1 MKALKISLITFGSLF
16 VIVYLAFLL
25 AIPAFVKLED
35 YNYEL
40 NNDKNPE
47 QGLIIKFENVRVA
60 TTWNLSAGVKVGQIN
75 AFYKSGEKFAQI
87 DNIDTT
93 ISLPYLVFKKIK
105 INKIAIDKII
115 TRLGV
120 EKDGHFTIE
129 KFIPSQDKNFQN
141 TQTTMVLPY
150 GLEFS
155 ENMPD
160 VVVKKYSITFID
172 NITDK
177 HYALKG
183 SNFKVCDFILN
194 KKIKFKAIG
203 EMLLDKRKQISYD
216 LDLTSLVMP
225 DFTNVSQKSKDE
237 KTAQFNVITIF
248 KNLYKLNLTADIKAM
263 AKLSGSMEDIKTD
276 GKINI
281 SNLSA
286 IVQGKQLPASSLNL
300 ELKEK
305 SIKILADFY
314 TDITEKASIDGIFKY
329 GNRQYIDLNVK
340 SNNLELKN
348 LFSLVNAVLPLVG
361 VTDLNAI
368 KANGQI
374 KANFNIKSD
383 FKTINSS
390 GFLKVIDANIYY
402 NLYNVALKNIQA
414 DIDFSSNRINISKAS
429 ADFNGAPLS
438 LKGAIDTNAYAN
450 ISILADKIPL
460 KAALLAIG
468 QIQALKENNIKSG
481 NITLNGII
489 KGKLDS
495 IVPQI
500 NVAIENINLYNKPNK
515 TTVILPLAK
524 VDATTK
530 GTKVNGAG
538 HINGLKIIVSGL
550 PTFSIPNSKI
560 SFNEK
565 DINLDSVYVML
576 NNSKIGVLG
585 KVKNYSNSDLS
596 INITAK
602 GLLGANDIR
611 SSLDRSIRN
620 NIKATGRLP
629 IIAKISGNSK
639 VQIINAQILANNT
652 NHLSIIDINS
662 LKGKTSLINAD
673 LKIENNTLKI
683 NDISI
688 NSLFHN
694 NGITE
699 NFNGNLSG
707 STKVLQA
714 KGSIS
719 NLFGR
724 VQNISGLNISIP
736 NQVTISV
743 PTFTNS
749 QVQIKGDLNVS
760 GTVTNPVIT
769 GMVNIPYASL
779 PSIQTV
785 GKNITVNAT
794 KNLIDVYFGNIKVAD
809 SVMQI
814 IATMNSNFNRGVYIR
829 SMTFNAENINAD
841 SLMKMISL
849 LPQSNIAPG
858 TDAGVTIASG
868 NAKVERISSG
878 TIVATNATSD
888 FNLYNNLFKLNNV
901 SASAY
906 GGKIAGNIT
915 YNLLYSSTGINLQ
928 GRYLNANSAMFACTG
943 MRNLMDGS
951 LDFDAINLTARG
963 LTDIQ
968 IMQSLKG
975 KVKFIVS
982 NGQMGALGK
991 LENLLYAQN
1000 ILANNLLKTTMSA
1013 VVGAVKVKKT
1023 GEFKYIKGAVSLSN
1037 GWATLERI
1045 QTSGPAM
1052 SMYIKGRVNILNN
1065 RADLIIL
1072 GRLSNEVVSVLG
1084 PIGNFSVN
1092 SLIASI
1098 PKIGTVT
1105 SSLINQITTNPSGE
1119 NLALLPDLSPAQ
1131 ANTKEFK
1138 AAINGSLESTSS
1150 VSYFK
1155 WLATP
1160 QASSQTSTTTS
1171 TQPSQVQQSAQQVL
1185 NTAKTNAQN
1194 AINKVL
1200 NLNNTT
1206 STPMTPPAN
1215 SNNNGVADFINNLP
1229 NLSN

>member
-16 VIVYLAFLL
+16 VIAYLAFLF

-47 QGLIIKFENVRVA
+47 QGLIIKFEKVKVS

-75 AFYKSGEKFAQI
+75 AFYKNGEKFAQVNNL
-87 DNIDTT
+87 DVT
-93 ISLPYLVFKKIK
+93 ISLPYLALKKIK

-129 KFIPSQDKNFQN
+129 KFLPTSGNNSQNA
-141 TQTTMVLPY
+141 QTTIVLPY
-150 GLEFS
+150 GLVFS

-160 VVVKKYSITFID
+160 IVIKKYSITFID
-172 NITDK
+172 NVSDK
-177 HYALKG
+177 HYTVKG
-183 SNFKVCDFILN
+183 ADFKISDFILD

-203 EMLLDKRKQISYD
+203 EVLLDKRKQITYN

-225 DFTNVSQKSKDE
+225 DFTQVSKEQTDE
-237 KTAQFNVITIF
+237 KTCQVNVITIF
-248 KNLYKLNLTADIKAM
+248 KNLYKLNLTADINAV
-263 AKLSGSMEDIKTD
+263 AKLSGSIEDIKTD

-281 SNLSA
+281 TNMSA

-300 ELKEK
+300 ELKGK
-305 SIKILADFY
+305 SIKILSELY
-314 TDITEKASIDGIFKY
+314 TDISEKASIDGIFKY
-329 GNRQYIDLNVK
+329 GKHQYIDLNVK
-340 SNNLELKN
+340 SNKLELKN
-348 LFSLVNAVLPLVG
+348 LFSLVNVVLPLVG
-361 VTDLNAI
+361 ITDLNAVQ
-368 KANGQI
+368 ANGLI

-390 GFLKVIDANIYY
+390 GYLKVSDANIYY
-402 NLYNVALKNIQA
+402 NLYNIALKNIQA

-429 ADFNGAPLS
+429 ASFNGAPLS
-438 LKGAIDTNAYAN
+438 LKGAINTNAYAN
-450 ISILADKIPL
+450 ISVLADKIPL
-460 KAALLAIG
+460 KGALLAIG
-468 QIQALKENNIKSG
+468 QLQALKENNIKSG
-481 NITLNGII
+481 NITLNGVI

-500 NVAIENINLYNKPNK
+500 NIAIENINLYNKPNK

-524 VDATTK
+524 IDATTK
-530 GTKVNGAG
+530 GAKINGAG
-538 HINGLKIIVSGL
+538 HILGLKVIMTGL

-560 SFNEK
+560 NFNEK
-565 DINLDSVYVML
+565 DIDLNSVYVML
-576 NNSKIGVLG
+576 NNSKIGVWG
-585 KVKNYSNSDLS
+585 KIKNYQSPDLS
-596 INITAK
+596 INITAR
-602 GLLGANDIR
+602 GLLGASDIR
-611 SSLDRSIRN
+611 SSLDKSIRN
-620 NIKATGRLP
+620 NIKATGKLP
-629 IIAKISGNSK
+629 IISKVSGNSK
-639 VQIINAQILANNT
+639 VQTINAQILANNN

-673 LKIENNTLKI
+673 LKIENNTLKV

-688 NSLFHN
+688 NALSHN

-699 NFNGNLSG
+699 NFNANLSG
-707 STKVLQA
+707 STKILQA
-714 KGSIS
+714 KGSIN
-719 NLFGR
+719 NLLGK
-724 VQNISGLNISIP
+724 VQTISGFNITIP
-736 NQVTISV
+736 NQVTVSI
-743 PTFTNS
+743 PTFANS
-749 QVQIKGDLNVS
+749 QIQIKGDLNVS
-760 GTVTNPVIT
+760 GTVANPIIT
-769 GMVNIPYASL
+769 GLLNIPYVSL

-794 KNLIDVYFGNIKVAD
+794 KSLIDVYCGNIKVAD

-868 NAKVERISSG
+868 KAKVARISSG
-878 TIVATNATSD
+878 TMVATNVTSD
-888 FNLYNNLFKLNNV
+888 FNLYNNIFKLNNV

-906 GGKIAGNIT
+906 GGKIAGKIT

-928 GRYLNANSAMFACTG
+928 GRYLNANSALYACTG
-943 MRNLMDGS
+943 MRNLTDGL

-975 KVKFIVS
+975 NVKFIVS

-1000 ILANNLLKTTMSA
+1000 ILANNILKTTMSA
-1013 VVGAVKVKKT
+1013 VAGAVKVKKT
-1023 GEFKYIKGAVSLSN
+1023 GEFKYIKGSVSLSN

-1092 SLIASI
+1092 SLIAAI

-1105 SSLINQITTNPSGE
+1105 SSLINQMTTNPSGE

-1131 ANTKEFK
+1131 VNTKEFK

-1160 QASSQTSTTTS
+1160 QASSQGITTTVY
-1171 TQPSQVQQSAQQVL
+1171 QPSQAQQNLQNTL

-1194 AINKVL
+1194 VINKVL
-1200 NLNNTT
+1200 NPSTT
-1206 STPMTPPAN
+1206 TTTPITPPA
-1215 SNNNGVADFINNLP
+1215 SSTNNGVADFINSLP
-1229 NLSN
+1229 NLK

>member
-16 VIVYLAFLL
+16 VIAYLAFLF

-40 NNDKNPE
+40 NNEKNPN
-47 QGLIIKFENVRVA
+47 QGLIIKFENVKVS
-60 TTWNLSAGVKVGQIN
+60 TTWNFSAGVKVGQIN
-75 AFYKSGEKFAQI
+75 AFYKNGDKFAQV
-87 DNIDTT
+87 DNIDATV
-93 ISLPYLVFKKIK
+93 SLPYLVFKKIK

-129 KFIPSQDKNFQN
+129 KFLPTSENSSQN
-141 TQTTMVLPY
+141 TQTAIILPY

-160 VVVKKYSITFID
+160 IVIKKYSITFID
-172 NITDK
+172 NISSK
-177 HYALKG
+177 HYTIKG
-183 SNFKVCDFILN
+183 SDFKVSDFILN
-194 KKIKFKAIG
+194 KRIKFKAIG
-203 EMLLDKRKQISYD
+203 EMLLDKRKQITYD

-225 DFTNVSQKSKDE
+225 DFTQVLQDPSNE
-237 KTAQFNVITIF
+237 KTTQINIITIF
-248 KNLYKLNLTADIKAM
+248 KNLYKLNLTANIEAV
-263 AKLSGSMEDIKTD
+263 AKLSGSIEDIKTD

-281 SNLSA
+281 SNMSA
-286 IVQGKQLPASSLNL
+286 IVQGKQLPASSLAL
-300 ELKEK
+300 ELKGK
-305 SIKILADFY
+305 SIKILSEIY
-314 TDITEKASIDGIFKY
+314 TDSSEKTTVDGIFKY
-329 GNRQYIDLNVK
+329 GKRQYIDLNVK
-340 SNNLELKN
+340 SNKLELKN

-361 VTDLNAI
+361 VTDLNAVQ
-368 KANGQI
+368 ANGQI

-390 GFLKVIDANIYY
+390 GYLKVTDANIYY
-402 NLYNVALKNIQA
+402 NLYNIALKNIQA

-429 ADFNGAPLS
+429 ASFNGAPLS
-438 LKGAIDTNAYAN
+438 LTGAIDTNAYAN
-450 ISILADKIPL
+450 IMVVANKIPL
-460 KAALLAIG
+460 KGALLAIG
-468 QIQALKENNIKSG
+468 QLQALKENNIKSG

-524 VDATTK
+524 IDATTK
-530 GTKVNGAG
+530 GVKINGTG
-538 HINGLKIIVSGL
+538 HITGLKVIISGL

-560 SFNEK
+560 NFNEK
-565 DINLDSVYVML
+565 DIDLSSVYVMI

-585 KVKNYSNSDLS
+585 KIKNYQTPDLS
-596 INITAK
+596 INVTAK
-602 GLLGANDIR
+602 GLLGASDIR
-611 SSLDRSIRN
+611 SSLDKSIRN

-629 IIAKISGNSK
+629 IIAKISGNSSI
-639 VQIINAQILANNT
+639 QTINAQILANNN

-673 LKIENNTLKI
+673 LKIENNVLKV

-688 NSLFHN
+688 NALSHN

-699 NFNGNLSG
+699 NFNANLSG
-707 STKVLQA
+707 STKIIQA
-714 KGSIS
+714 KGSIN
-719 NLFGR
+719 NLFGK
-724 VQNISGLNISIP
+724 VQNISGFNVSIP
-736 NQVTISV
+736 NQVTIGI
-743 PTFTNS
+743 PTFVNS

-760 GTVTNPVIT
+760 GTVANPVIT
-769 GMVNIPYASL
+769 GMINVPYASL

-794 KNLIDVYFGNIKVAD
+794 KNLIDVYCGNLKVAD
-809 SVMQI
+809 SIMQI
-814 IATMNSNFNRGVYIR
+814 IATMNSNFNRGIYIR

-841 SLMKMISL
+841 SLTKMISL

-858 TDAGVTIASG
+858 TDAGVTIANG

-878 TIVATNATSD
+878 TIVATNVTSD

-906 GGKIAGNIT
+906 GGKIAGKIT
-915 YNLLYSSTGINLQ
+915 YNLLYSRTGINLQ
-928 GRYLNANSAMFACTG
+928 GRYLNANSALYACTG

-963 LTDIQ
+963 ITDTQ

-975 KVKFIVS
+975 NVKFIVS

-1000 ILANNLLKTTMSA
+1000 ILANNLLKTTMST

-1023 GEFKYIKGAVSLSN
+1023 GEFKYIKGAVSLAN

-1098 PKIGTVT
+1098 PKIGAVT

-1119 NLALLPDLSPAQ
+1119 NLSLLPDLSPAQ
-1131 ANTKEFK
+1131 TNTKEFK

-1160 QASSQTSTTTS
+1160 QASSQATTTTVS
-1171 TQPSQVQQSAQQVL
+1171 QPSQVQQNLQQTL
-1185 NTAKTNAQN
+1185 NTAKTSAQN
-1194 AINKVL
+1194 VINKVL
-1200 NLNNTT
+1200 SPSTT
-1206 STPMTPPAN
+1206 TPTTPSTN

-1229 NLSN
+1229 NLK

>member
-1 MKALKISLITFGSLF
+1 MKAFKISLITFSSLF
-16 VIVYLAFLL
+16 VIAYLAFLF

-40 NNDKNPE
+40 NNDKNPN
-47 QGLIIKFENVRVA
+47 QGLIIKFEKVKVS

-75 AFYKSGEKFAQI
+75 AFYKNGNKFAQI
-87 DNIDTT
+87 DNIDATV
-93 ISLPYLVFKKIK
+93 SLPYLIFKKIK
-105 INKIAIDKII
+105 INKIAIDRII

-120 EKDGHFTIE
+120 ENDGSFTIE
-129 KFIPSQDKNFQN
+129 KFIPSADKNSQN
-141 TQTTMVLPY
+141 TQTAMVLPY
-150 GLEFS
+150 GFEFS

-160 VVVKKYSITFID
+160 IIIKKYSITFID
-172 NITDK
+172 APTDK
-177 HYALKG
+177 HYTVKG
-183 SNFKVCDFILN
+183 SDFKINDFILN

-203 EMLLDKRKQISYD
+203 EILLEKRKQITYD
-216 LDLTSLVMP
+216 LELTSLVMP
-225 DFTNVSQKSKDE
+225 DFTTLSNDKNNENSTK
-237 KTAQFNVITIF
+237 FNIITIF
-248 KNLYKLNLTADIKAM
+248 KNLYKLNLTADIKATT
-263 AKLSGSMEDIKTD
+263 KLSGSMEDIKTD

-281 SNLSA
+281 SNMSA
-286 IVQGKQLPASSLNL
+286 IVQGRQLPQSSLDL
-300 ELKEK
+300 ELKGK
-305 SIKILADFY
+305 SIKILADLY
-314 TDITEKASIDGIFKY
+314 TDISEKASIDGIFKY
-329 GNRQYIDLNVK
+329 GRNQYIDLNVK
-340 SNNLELKN
+340 SNKLELKN
-348 LFSLVNAVLPLVG
+348 LFSLVNAVLPLLG

-368 KANGQI
+368 QANGII

-383 FKTINSS
+383 FKTINSR

-429 ADFNGAPLS
+429 ANFNGAPLS

-450 ISILADKIPL
+450 ISILADRIPL
-460 KAALLAIG
+460 KGALLAIG
-468 QIQALKENNIKSG
+468 QLQALKENNIKSG
-481 NITLNGII
+481 TITLNGII
-489 KGKLDS
+489 KGRLDS

-500 NVAIENINLYNKPNK
+500 NVAVENINLYNKPNK

-524 VDATTK
+524 IDATTK
-530 GTKVNGAG
+530 GNKINGKG
-538 HINGLKIIVSGL
+538 HTSGLKIAMTGL
-550 PTFSIPNSKI
+550 PNFSIPNSKI

-576 NNSKIGVLG
+576 NNSKISVLG
-585 KVKNYSNSDLS
+585 KVKDYTGKDLS
-596 INITAK
+596 INITAR

-611 SSLDRSIRN
+611 SSLDKSIIN
-620 NIKATGRLP
+620 NIKATGKLP
-629 IIAKISGNSK
+629 VIAKISGNSK
-639 VQIINAQILANNT
+639 AQNINAQILANNT

-662 LKGKTSLINAD
+662 LRGRTSLINAD
-673 LKIENNTLKI
+673 LKIENNTLKV

-688 NSLFHN
+688 NALSHN

-699 NFNGNLSG
+699 NFNANLSG

-714 KGSIS
+714 KGTIN
-719 NLFGR
+719 NLLGK
-724 VQNISGLNISIP
+724 VQNISGFNVSIP
-736 NQVTISV
+736 NQVTASI
-743 PTFTNS
+743 PMFPNS
-749 QVQIKGDLNVS
+749 QIQVKGDLNIN
-760 GTVTNPVIT
+760 GTVSNPVIT
-769 GMVNIPYASL
+769 GMINIPYISL

-794 KNLIDVYFGNIKVAD
+794 KSLVDVYCGNLKVAD
-809 SVMQI
+809 SVMQV

-841 SLMKMISL
+841 SLMKMIAL

-868 NAKVERISSG
+868 NAKVARISSG
-878 TIVATNATSD
+878 TVFATNVTSD
-888 FNLYNNLFKLNNV
+888 FNFYNNLFKLNNV

-906 GGKIAGNIT
+906 GGKIAGSIT

-928 GRYLNANSAMFACTG
+928 GRYLNANSAMYAFTG

-963 LTDIQ
+963 LTDKQ

-1023 GEFKYIKGAVSLSN
+1023 GDFKYIKGSISLAN
-1037 GWATLERI
+1037 GWATLERL

-1098 PKIGTVT
+1098 PKIGAVT
-1105 SSLINQITTNPSGE
+1105 SSLINQMTTNPSGE

-1160 QASSQTSTTTS
+1160 QASSQNASTSTS
-1171 TQPSQVQQSAQQVL
+1171 QPSQIQQNTQQVL

-1206 STPMTPPAN
+1206 TTPMTPPAN
-1215 SNNNGVADFINNLP
+1215 SNNNGVADFINSLP
-1229 NLSN
+1229 NLSK

>member
-16 VIVYLAFLL
+16 VIAYLAFLF
-25 AIPAFVKLED
+25 AVPAFVKLED

-40 NNDKNPE
+40 NNDKNPN
-47 QGLIIKFENVRVA
+47 QGLIIKFENVKVS
-60 TTWNLSAGVKVGQIN
+60 TTWNFSAGVKVGQIN
-75 AFYKSGEKFAQI
+75 AFYKNGDKFAQI

-105 INKIAIDKII
+105 INKIVVDKII

-120 EKDGHFTIE
+120 EKDGHFIIE
-129 KFIPSQDKNFQN
+129 KFLPTSETNTSN
-141 TQTTMVLPY
+141 TQATMVLPY

-160 VVVKKYSITFID
+160 IVIKKYSITFID
-172 NITDK
+172 NISDK
-177 HYALKG
+177 HYTIKG
-183 SNFKVCDFILN
+183 TDFKVSDFILN

-203 EMLLDKRKQISYD
+203 EILLDKRKQITYD
-216 LDLTSLVMP
+216 LDLTSHVMP
-225 DFTNVSQKSKDE
+225 DLTAFSKEENVENQS
-237 KTAQFNVITIF
+237 QFNIITIF
-248 KNLYKLNLTADIKAM
+248 KNLYKLNLTADINAVT
-263 AKLSGSMEDIKTD
+263 KLSGSIEDIKVD

-281 SNLSA
+281 TNMSA

-300 ELKEK
+300 ELKGK
-305 SIKILADFY
+305 SIKILSELY
-314 TDITEKASIDGIFKY
+314 TDINEKANLDGIFKY
-329 GNRQYIDLNVK
+329 GKRQYIDLNVK
-340 SNNLELKN
+340 SDKLELKN
-348 LFSLVNAVLPLVG
+348 LFSLVNAILPLVG
-361 VTDLNAI
+361 VTDLNAVQ
-368 KANGQI
+368 ANGEI

-390 GFLKVIDANIYY
+390 GYLKVLDANIYY

-414 DIDFSSNRINISKAS
+414 DIDFSSNKINISKAS
-429 ADFNGAPLS
+429 ANFNGAPLS
-438 LKGAIDTNAYAN
+438 LTGAIDTNAYAN
-450 ISILADKIPL
+450 IKVLANKIPL
-460 KAALLAIG
+460 KGALLAIG
-468 QIQALKENNIKSG
+468 QLQALKENNIKSG
-481 NITLNGII
+481 NITLNGVI

-500 NVAIENINLYNKPNK
+500 NVAVENINLYNKPNK

-524 VDATTK
+524 IDAITK
-530 GTKVNGAG
+530 GSKINGTG
-538 HINGLKIIVSGL
+538 HITGLKVIMSGL

-560 SFNEK
+560 KFNEK
-565 DINLDSVYVML
+565 DIDLNSVYVML
-576 NNSKIGVLG
+576 NNSKIGVFG
-585 KVKNYSNSDLS
+585 QIKNYPTTNLS
-596 INITAK
+596 INITAR
-602 GLLGANDIR
+602 GLLGASDIR
-611 SSLDRSIRN
+611 SSLDKSIRN
-620 NIKATGRLP
+620 SIKATGRLP

-639 VQIINAQILANNT
+639 VQTINAQILANNN

-662 LKGKTSLINAD
+662 LRGRTSLINAD
-673 LKIENNTLKI
+673 LKIENNTLKV

-688 NSLFHN
+688 NALSHN

-699 NFNGNLSG
+699 NFNANLSG
-707 STKVLQA
+707 STKIMQA
-714 KGSIS
+714 KGSIN
-719 NLFGR
+719 NLLGK
-724 VQNISGLNISIP
+724 VQNISGFNISIP
-736 NQVTISV
+736 NQVTISI

-749 QVQIKGDLNVS
+749 QVQVKGDLNVS
-760 GTVTNPVIT
+760 GTVANPVIT
-769 GMVNIPYASL
+769 GMINIPYASL
-779 PSIQTV
+779 PSIQTL
-785 GKNITVNAT
+785 GKNITINAT
-794 KNLIDVYFGNIKVAD
+794 KSLIDVYCGNIKVAD

-841 SLMKMISL
+841 SLMRMISL

-858 TDAGVTIASG
+858 TDAGITIASG
-868 NAKVERISSG
+868 NAKVERISLG
-878 TIVATNATSD
+878 TIAANNVTSD
-888 FNLYNNLFKLNNV
+888 FNLYNNLFKLNNI

-906 GGKIAGNIT
+906 GGKIVGKIT

-928 GRYLNANSAMFACTG
+928 GRYLNANSALFASTG

-963 LTDIQ
+963 LTDTQ

-1023 GEFKYIKGAVSLSN
+1023 GEFKYIKGVVSLSN

-1072 GRLSNEVVSVLG
+1072 GRLSNEVVSILG

-1098 PKIGTVT
+1098 PKIGAVT
-1105 SSLINQITTNPSGE
+1105 SSLINQMTTNPSGE

-1160 QASSQTSTTTS
+1160 QASSQGTTTTVS
-1171 TQPSQVQQSAQQVL
+1171 RPSQTQQNLQNTL
-1185 NTAKTNAQN
+1185 NTAKTNAQSV
-1194 AINKVL
+1194 INKVL
-1200 NLNNTT
+1200 SPSTT
-1206 STPMTPPAN
+1206 TTTPMTPPAN
-1215 SNNNGVADFINNLP
+1215 SNNNGVADFINSLP
-1229 NLSN
+1229 NLK

>member
-1 MKALKISLITFGSLF
+1 MKALKISLITFSTLF
-16 VIVYLAFLL
+16 VIAYLAFLF
-25 AIPAFVKLED
+25 AVPAFVKLED

-40 NNDKNPE
+40 NNDKNPN
-47 QGLIIKFENVRVA
+47 QGLIIKFEKVKVS

-75 AFYKSGEKFAQI
+75 AFYKNGDKFAQV
-87 DNIDTT
+87 DNIDATV
-93 ISLPYLVFKKIK
+93 SLPYLALKKIK
-105 INKIAIDKII
+105 INKIAVDKII

-129 KFIPSQDKNFQN
+129 KFLPTSDNNFQN
-141 TQTTMVLPY
+141 TQTAMVLPY

-160 VVVKKYSITFID
+160 IVVKKYSITFID
-172 NITDK
+172 NATNK
-177 HYALKG
+177 HYSVKGNDLKV
-183 SNFKVCDFILN
+183 SDFILN

-203 EMLLDKRKQISYD
+203 EMLLDKRKQITYD

-225 DFTNVSQKSKDE
+225 DFTQVSQDKEDE
-237 KTAQFNVITIF
+237 KTTQINIITIF
-248 KNLYKLNLTADIKAM
+248 KNLYKLNLTADIKAV
-263 AKLSGSMEDIKTD
+263 ARLSGSIEDIKTD

-281 SNLSA
+281 TNMSA
-286 IVQGKQLPASSLNL
+286 IVQGKQLPASSLDL
-300 ELKEK
+300 ELKGK
-305 SIKILADFY
+305 SVKILSELY
-314 TDITEKASIDGIFKY
+314 TDISEKASVDGILKY
-329 GNRQYIDLNVK
+329 GKHQYIDLNVK
-340 SNNLELKN
+340 SNKLELKN

-361 VTDLNAI
+361 VTDLNAVQ
-368 KANGQI
+368 ANGQI

-390 GFLKVIDANIYY
+390 GYLKVSDANIYY
-402 NLYNVALKNIQA
+402 NLYNIALKNIQA

-429 ADFNGAPLS
+429 ANFNGAPLS
-438 LKGAIDTNAYAN
+438 LTGAIDTNAYAN
-450 ISILADKIPL
+450 IKVVANKIPL
-460 KAALLAIG
+460 KGALLAIG
-468 QIQALKENNIKSG
+468 QLQALKENNIKSG

-500 NVAIENINLYNKPNK
+500 NVAVENINLYNKPNK

-524 VDATTK
+524 IDATTK
-530 GTKVNGAG
+530 GAKINGTG
-538 HINGLKIIVSGL
+538 HITGLKVIMSGL

-560 SFNEK
+560 NFNEK
-565 DINLDSVYVML
+565 DIDLSSVYVML

-585 KVKNYSNSDLS
+585 KVKNYQSPDLS
-596 INITAK
+596 INVTAR
-602 GLLGANDIR
+602 GLLGASDIR
-611 SSLDRSIRN
+611 SSLDKSIRN
-620 NIKATGRLP
+620 NVKATGRLP

-639 VQIINAQILANNT
+639 VQTINAQILANNN

-662 LKGKTSLINAD
+662 LRGRTSLINAD
-673 LKIENNTLKI
+673 LKIENNTLKV

-688 NSLFHN
+688 NALSHN

-699 NFNGNLSG
+699 NFNANLSG
-707 STKVLQA
+707 STKIMQA
-714 KGSIS
+714 KGSIN
-719 NLFGR
+719 NLFGK
-724 VQNISGLNISIP
+724 VQNISGFNISIP

-749 QVQIKGDLNVS
+749 QVQVKGDLNVS

-769 GMVNIPYASL
+769 GMINIPYASL

-794 KNLIDVYFGNIKVAD
+794 KSLIDVYCGNIKVAD

-814 IATMNSNFNRGVYIR
+814 IATMNSNFKRGIYIR

-841 SLMKMISL
+841 SLTKMISL

-878 TIVATNATSD
+878 TIVATNVTSD
-888 FNLYNNLFKLNNV
+888 FNLYNNLFKLNNI

-906 GGKIAGNIT
+906 GGKIVGKIT

-928 GRYLNANSAMFACTG
+928 GRYLNANSALYACTG
-943 MRNLMDGS
+943 MRNLMNGS

-1000 ILANNLLKTTMSA
+1000 ILANNILKTTMSG

-1098 PKIGTVT
+1098 PKIGAVT
-1105 SSLINQITTNPSGE
+1105 SSLINQMTTNPSGE

-1160 QASSQTSTTTS
+1160 QASSQGTTTTVS
-1171 TQPSQVQQSAQQVL
+1171 QPSQTQQNLQNTL

-1194 AINKVL
+1194 VINKVL
-1200 NLNNTT
+1200 GPSTT
-1206 STPMTPPAN
+1206 TTTPMTPPVN

-1229 NLSN
+1229 NLK